1 MNSGLSFQY
10 PAWFILFCFALG
22 ALYAVVLYYRDKTF
36 TEKTPAARY
45 FKAGMAA
52 LRMVAVT
59 VLAVLLLSPFLRT
72 RNTQTFKPIVAIVHD
87 NSESMRQ
94 ALGKDTTEYQKQT
107 QALADKLR
115 GNYEVVE
122 YAAGDALKTG
132 MDYSFGNK
140 STNLSAALE
149 ELNGI
154 YYNRNLGSVVLLS
167 DGIYNRGINPV
178 YSAQNAAYSIYT
190 VALGD
195 TSVQR
200 DQKLANAFYNKIAY
214 LNDRFGLRVDVE
226 ANNLSGKNVKL
237 SVYELNTGAEPKLLQ
252 QKDIAYTANGF
263 FQSFDFILDAARV
276 GIAHYRISLSNTEGE
291 ATYKNNVRDIFVE
304 VLDGRQKILLVA
316 NSPHPDVAAFKA
328 AIESNRNYT
337 LDVEYAENFSR
348 KLNEY
353 NLVILH
359 QLPSASQ
366 RMQAVLTEAKSLNK
380 PLLFVLGS
388 QTLLTD
394 FSKAQD
400 VLSLRSNAAQL
411 NDVTAAFNKEFS
423 LFTLSDQTLQ
433 TVPKLP
439 PLSNFF
445 GDYTANPAAKVL
457 LSQKINSVTTDF
469 PLWLMSDAGDIK
481 VGVIAGEGLW
491 RWRVYDY
498 YFNKNHQA
506 TNELIN
512 KTIQFLSV
520 KADKRPFRVNL
531 PKSIFQDN
539 EAVTFD
545 TQLYNASYEL
555 INTPAVELKIQGE
568 DGKAYNFKFNKTERA
583 YELNA
588 GFLPVGSYT
597 YTATTQLANNNL
609 SVSGK
614 FSVSPLQLEEMRTQ
628 ADYKVLYQLATQH
641 NGNMYTLGS
650 IAKIAD
656 DIAAKNQLK
665 PVLYDT
671 FQTESAIN
679 LRWIFFLL
687 LALISAEWGIRK
699 YLGGY

>member
-1 MNSGLSFQY
+1 MNSGISFQY
-10 PAWFILFCFALG
+10 PVWFIILCFALG
-22 ALYAVVLYYRDKTF
+22 GLYAAVLYYSDRT
-36 TEKTPAARY
+36 TARY
-45 FKAGMAA
+45 IKAGMAA
-52 LRMVAVT
+52 LRFVAVT

-87 NSESMRQ
+87 NSESMRL
-94 ALGKDTTEYQKQT
+94 ALGADTTEYRKQT
-107 QALADKLR
+107 QALAYKLR
-115 GNYEVVE
+115 NKYEVVV
-122 YAAGDALKTG
+122 YAAGDLLKTG
-132 MDYSFGNK
+132 MDYSFSNK
-140 STNLSAALE
+140 STNLSSAFE

-178 YSAQNAAYSIYT
+178 YSTQNAAYSIYT

-252 QKDIAYTANGF
+252 QKDIAYTTNVF
-263 FQSFDFILDAARV
+263 FQSFDFILDANRV
-276 GIAHYRISLSNTEGE
+276 GIAHYRISLSNTDGE

-316 NSPHPDVAAFKA
+316 NSPHPDVAAFKS
-328 AIESNRNYT
+328 AIESNRNYQ
-337 LDVEYAENFSR
+337 LDVEYAESYSR

-366 RMQAVLTEAKSLNK
+366 RIQNILTEAKTLKK
-380 PLLFVLGS
+380 PILFVLGS
-388 QTLLTD
+388 QTLVSD
-394 FSKAQD
+394 FAKVQD
-400 VLSLRSNAAQL
+400 VLSVRSNAAQL
-411 NDVTAAFNKEFS
+411 NDVTATVNRDFS
-423 LFTLSDQTLQ
+423 LFTLSDKTLQ
-433 TVPKLP
+433 TLPKFP
-439 PLSNFF
+439 PFNNFF
-445 GDYTANPAAKVL
+445 GDYGANPAARVL
-457 LSQKINSVTTDF
+457 LNQKINSVATDF
-469 PLWLMSDAGDIK
+469 PLWLMSDAGESK
-481 VGVIAGEGLW
+481 TGVIAGEGLW
-491 RWRVYDY
+491 HWRLYDY
-498 YFNKNHQA
+498 SLNKNHEA

-531 PKSIFQDN
+531 PKNVFQDN
-539 EAVTFD
+539 EAITFD
-545 TQLYNASYEL
+545 AQLYNASYEL
-555 INTPAVELKIQGE
+555 INTPEVDMKIQGE
-568 DGKAYNFKFNKTERA
+568 DGKSYGFKFNKTETA

-588 GFLPVGSYT
+588 GFLPVGGYS
-597 YTATTQLANNNL
+597 YTATTQSANNTL
-609 SVSGK
+609 TVSGK

-641 NGNMYTLGS
+641 TGNMYGLKDAG
-650 IAKIAD
+650 KIAE
-656 DIAAKNQLK
+656 DIEAKNQLK
-665 PVLYDT
+665 LVLFDT

-679 LRWIFFLL
+679 LKWIFFLL
-687 LALISAEWGIRK
+687 LALVSVEWAIRK

>member
-1 MNSGLSFQY
+1 MNSGISFQY
-10 PAWFILFCFALG
+10 PVWFIILCFALG
-22 ALYAVVLYYRDKTF
+22 GLYAAVLYYRDRTF
-36 TEKTPAARY
+36 SEKADTARY
-45 FKAGMAA
+45 IKAGMAA
-52 LRMVAVT
+52 LRFVAVT

-87 NSESMRQ
+87 NSESMRL
-94 ALGKDTTEYQKQT
+94 ALGADTTEYRKQAE
-107 QALADKLR
+107 ALADKLR
-115 GNYEVVE
+115 NKYEVVE
-122 YAAGDALKTG
+122 YAAGDVLKTG
-132 MDYSFGNK
+132 MDYSFSNK
-140 STNLSAALE
+140 STNLSSAFE

-226 ANNLSGKNVKL
+226 ANNLSGKSVKL
-237 SVYELNTGAEPKLLQ
+237 SVYELSAAAEPKLLQ

-263 FQSFDFILDAARV
+263 FQSFDFILDANRV
-276 GIAHYRISLSNTEGE
+276 GIAHYRISLSNTDGE

-316 NSPHPDVAAFKA
+316 NSPHPDVAAFKL
-328 AIESNRNYT
+328 AIESNRNYQ
-337 LDVEYAENFSR
+337 LDVEYAESYSR

-366 RMQAVLTEAKSLNK
+366 RIQNILTEAKTLNK
-380 PLLFVLGS
+380 PILFILGS
-388 QTLLTD
+388 QTLVSD
-394 FSKAQD
+394 FAKVQD
-400 VLSLRSNAAQL
+400 VLSVRTNAAQL
-411 NDVTAAFNKEFS
+411 NDVTATVNRDFS
-423 LFTLSDQTLQ
+423 LFTLSDKTLQ
-433 TVPKLP
+433 TLTKFP
-439 PLSNFF
+439 PFSNFF
-445 GDYTANPAAKVL
+445 GDYVANPAARVL
-457 LSQKINSVTTDF
+457 LYQKINSVATDF
-469 PLWLMSDAGDIK
+469 PLWLMSDAGESK
-481 VGVIAGEGLW
+481 TGVIAGEGLW
-491 RWRVYDY
+491 RWRLHDY
-498 YFNKNHQA
+498 SLNKNHEA

-531 PKSIFQDN
+531 PKNVFQDN
-539 EAVTFD
+539 EAITFD
-545 TQLYNASYEL
+545 AQLYNASYEL
-555 INTPAVELKIQGE
+555 INSPEVEMKIQGE
-568 DGKAYNFKFNKTERA
+568 DGKSYGFKFNKTETA

-588 GFLPVGSYT
+588 GFLPVGGYN
-597 YTATTQLANNNL
+597 YTATTQSGNTPLT
-609 SVSGK
+609 VSGK

-641 NGNMYTLGS
+641 NGNMYGLKDAG
-650 IAKIAD
+650 KIAE
-656 DIAAKNQLK
+656 DIEAKNQLK
-665 PVLYDT
+665 PVLFDT

-679 LRWIFFLL
+679 LKWIFFLL
-687 LALISAEWGIRK
+687 LALVSVEWAIRK